1 MTEQIDRHAVRRSTP
16 VHRYTATLASVV
28 LLVATA
34 AVGVAAC
41 GGSQNP
47 SNSGSSGGSA
57 AVTGAVRYSA
67 CMRSHGVTNFPD
79 PHVSRNGNHRSIGI
93 DLNPSIVSSPAFK
106 SAQKTCGYLVQ
117 AQTSGST
124 GAQQQ
129 AEADALLAFAR
140 CMRAHGFPSFP
151 DPNTQGQAWTLAM
164 LTNAGI
170 NLKEPAVRPT
180 ALTCTSVT
188 HGILTKADVENAIA
202 NPDELGN
209 QAQAAP

>member
-1 MTEQIDRHAVRRSTP
+1 MTQQIDRHVIRTSAP
-16 VHRYTATLASVV
+16 VHRPTATLASVV
-28 LLVATA
+28 LLAATA
-34 AVGVAAC
+34 AFGVAAC
-41 GGSQNP
+41 GGSQNA
-47 SNSGSSGGSA
+47 SNSASSRGSA
-57 AVTGAVRYSA
+57 VVTVAVRYSA

-79 PHVSRNGNHRSIGI
+79 PHISRNGNHQSVAI
-93 DLNPSIVSSPAFK
+93 DLDPSIVSSPAFQ
-106 SAQKTCGYLVQ
+106 SAQKACRYLVQ
-117 AQTSGST
+117 AEPTGSPA
-124 GAQQQ
+124 GQQQ
-129 AEADALLAFAR
+129 EQADALLAFAR

-188 HGILTKADVENAIA
+188 HGILTKADVENATA
-202 NPDELGN
+202 NPNELGS